1 MANQTQVHTLSWT
14 NPTQNTDGTPFEA
27 ADFAGIEIELD
38 GAPAVSVPQS
48 SEVSS
53 FDLSTLAAWN
63 TLKSGPHTVTLAST
77 NKEGNTSDFA
87 SPVTFPVLA
96 VPMAPTALSVA

>member
-14 NPTQNTDGTPFEA
+14 NPTQNTDGTAFDP

-38 GAPAVSVPQS
+38 GAPAVSVPES
-48 SEVSS
+48 AAVTS
-53 FDLSTLAAWN
+53 FDLSTLAAWSG
-63 TLKSGPHTVTLAST
+63 LKSGSHTVTLAIT